1 MHYQIIAFKILYLQK
16 CVEMGISLFPLI
28 SRLHPSQQKAWGM
41 NMNNYHPTCLI
52 NLSSMFLQH
61 WQKVLEQGNKLFLY
75 VHHLPVHTSSSKLQQ
90 HLTDHCCFWQTGQT
104 EPKEQS
110 STSAP
115 PFHSYLLIWTS
126 CLRTYKSELEWKAA
140 RSCFRLP
147 TNNPH
152 HV

>member
-16 CVEMGISLFPLI
+16 CVEMGISLPPPI

-52 NLSSMFLQH
+52 NLSSMFLQY

-90 HLTDHCCFWQTGQT
+90 HLTDHCYFWQTAQT

-115 PFHSYLLIWTS
+115 ALPFLSTYMNKLSQNLQKWTRMESCQILLS
-126 CLRTYKSELEWKAA
+126 SPNK
-140 RSCFRLP
+140 
-147 TNNPH
+147 
-152 HV
+152 